1 MHESLLRVGASK
13 VLLVSAIVVILL
25 GATAFYLVAQP
36 SSRSSSGTS
45 SAQTVSSTIA
55 SGSISMASTSANS
68 TSQGSSTSTSQS
80 ASTISPA
87 PCARPYLVPA
97 NNVTTLSNG
106 TQITESAEPVFVVG
120 AGSTMDICILL
131 VDQYVGSN
139 FNYSSAPNLNATL
152 WPGYTSYTTND
163 GNTIVV
169 QYTPAINVT
178 VTPPRDFSIDTNQSI
193 VAEYEIS
200 TGENSTGFDGL
211 GPTNWIPYSAFPCR
225 SIPLAVGYS
234 PSQVNN
240 SDFPPYAGLPEGC
253 FSPPLVGYIIGYTG
267 ASIGYLRSE
276 RTINLTENV
285 TDISVSSSP
294 TSGGQENITFRM
306 HVQSFSYPVTLGSPA
321 INSSVVRVFS
331 GNPELVTP
339 ANNYCSWIADNQT
352 AWSDQKITTLNEV
365 PTGYLQ
371 FDSPTLQMSPYSS
384 INYGFSILISGPIAT
399 DTAIDGVII
408 LGNIVVGASDFPVSI
423 AGQLQTISGSCDSL
437 LS

>member
-1 MHESLLRVGASK
+1 M
-13 VLLVSAIVVILL
+13 
-25 GATAFYLVAQP
+25 
-36 SSRSSSGTS
+36 
-45 SAQTVSSTIA
+45 
-55 SGSISMASTSANS
+55 STS
-68 TSQGSSTSTSQS
+68 SSTSTSQFS
-80 ASTISPA
+80 STISPS
-87 PCARPYLVPA
+87 PCAEPYLVPA
-97 NNVTTLSNG
+97 NNVTTLANG
-106 TQITESAEPVFVVG
+106 TQITESAKPAFVVG
-120 AGSTMDICILL
+120 AGSTMDICILF

-152 WPGYTSYTTND
+152 WPGYTSFTTNN

-193 VAEYEIS
+193 VAEYKIS

-211 GPTNWIPYSAFPCR
+211 GPSNSILACR

-240 SDFPPYAGLPEGC
+240 SDFPPYATLPEGC
-253 FSPPLVGYIIGYTG
+253 FSPPLIGYIIGYTG
-267 ASIGYLRSE
+267 ASIAYLRSE
-276 RTINLTENV
+276 SRFNTMENV
-285 TDISVSSSP
+285 TSISASSFP
-294 TSGGQENITFRM
+294 TPGGQENITFRM
-306 HVQSFSYPVTLGSPA
+306 HIQSFSYPVTLGSPA

-331 GNPELVTP
+331 GNPELVTL
-339 ANNYCSWIADNQT
+339 ANNYCSWIPDNQT

-384 INYGFSILISGPIAT
+384 INYSFSILISGPIARY
-399 DTAIDGVII
+399 TAIDGVII
-408 LGNIVVGASDFPVSI
+408 VGNIVVGASDFPVSI
-423 AGQLQTISGSCDSL
+423 AGQLQTISGSCEPL

>member
-1 MHESLLRVGASK
+1 MNESLLRVGASK

-45 SAQTVSSTIA
+45 STQTTSSTIA
-55 SGSISMASTSANS
+55 SGSISMASTS
-68 TSQGSSTSTSQS
+68 QDSSTSTSQS
-80 ASTISPA
+80 SSTISPA
-87 PCARPYLVPA
+87 PCAEPYLVPA

-163 GNTIVV
+163 GNSIVV
-169 QYTPAINVT
+169 QYTPAIDVT

-193 VAEYEIS
+193 VAEYKIS

-211 GPTNWIPYSAFPCR
+211 GPTNWIPSSVFPCR

-240 SDFPPYAGLPEGC
+240 SNFPPYAGLPEGC

-267 ASIGYLRSE
+267 ASIAYLRSE
-276 RTINLTENV
+276 RAINLTENV
-285 TDISVSSSP
+285 TDISVSSFP

-331 GNPELVTP
+331 GNPEQATLE
-339 ANNYCSWIADNQT
+339 NNYCSSISDNQT
-352 AWSDQKITTLNEV
+352 ALSDQKITTLNEV

-384 INYGFSILISGPIAT
+384 VNYSFSILISGPIAR

-423 AGQLQTISGSCDSL
+423 AGQLQTISGSCESL